1 MISKSVV
8 KDKGRRWFHHWF
20 SLLDINAQ
28 ARKLQRNRAKGTM
41 TLQHGSSFCRSLSE
55 TSLNLV
61 GMTGEE
67 PKRYSTLPGSGRARS
82 DARKEGG
89 GVKHSLYQSPHLLLL
104 QGYNRQVS
112 DKLLSNHSE
121 ELTWTALEFSLS
133 HIWCRIIYPF
143 IYCANRT
150 AWFTC

>member
-1 MISKSVV
+1 MSDSYLS
-8 KDKGRRWFHHWF
+8 GFL
-20 SLLDINAQ
+20 STTDINAQ

-61 GMTGEE
+61 GLPGEE
-67 PKRYSTLPGSGRARS
+67 PKRYYSTLPGPIRTRSAR
-82 DARKEGG
+82 DTEIRKDGG

-104 QGYNRQVS
+104 QGYNQQVR
-112 DKLLSNHSE
+112 KI
-121 ELTWTALEFSLS
+121 TYTFYIFITP
-133 HIWCRIIYPF
+133 IWSSVYCLICFFLVRI
-143 IYCANRT
+143 